1 MGRTNETRLSV
12 SLKKCTFNHEVSQ
25 EVEVQF
31 QHHISALLSDKEML
45 LYLLKEILVYLLRWC
60 IIDACGSF
68 LSVRQ
73 AVKVMKIQ
81 LKV

>member
-1 MGRTNETRLSV
+1 M
-12 SLKKCTFNHEVSQ
+12 
-25 EVEVQF
+25 QF
-31 QHHISALLSDKEML
+31 QQHISALLSDKEML
-45 LYLLKEILVYLLRWC
+45 LYLMKEILVYPLRWC
-60 IIDACGSF
+60 IMDACGRF